1 MPRTILITSI
11 YYAPETFGNAPYVT
25 GLAEMLAA
33 RGDRVVVVTSFPHYP
48 WWRIERQAPL
58 AHHERVAGVDIRR
71 RRHYVP
77 RTQDAVRRGAYELS
91 FLLAGLTALRRS
103 DRPHA

>member
-1 MPRTILITSI
+1 MARTILITSI

-48 WWRIERQAPL
+48 WWRIDRRAPL
-58 AHHERVAGVDIRR
+58 ARRERVGGVEIRR

-77 RTQDAVRRGAYELS
+77 RTQDALRRGAYELA
-91 FLLAGLTALRRS
+91 FLLAGFTAFRRS
-103 DRPHA
+103 DR